1 MGYMLSNAEF
11 VLLLLIGEQPGINGY
26 TIRRLVKE
34 RGLSAWAGV
43 GSSSIYNGLKKIEEQ
58 GLAVSAPDTQK
69 QDRGPR
75 GQLFRLTR
83 SGRKALLHAI
93 IDGLSSTREHD
104 PRFNI
109 ALCGIDQLGLG
120 EAAECLHRRSA
131 FLETEYD
138 RVSDVRRG
146 DGGLPLSAELLF
158 DRILHAIEAEQ
169 SWTQAAAVKV
179 ETVAGRPKKT
189 PT

>member
-1 MGYMLSNAEF
+1 MLGNAEF
-11 VLLLLIGEQPGINGY
+11 VLLLLIGERPAINGY

-43 GSSSIYNGLKKIEEQ
+43 GSSSIYNGLKGIEARD
-58 GLAVSAPDTQK
+58 LAVSTVDTQK

-83 SGRKALLHAI
+83 PGKEALRSAI
-93 IDGLSSTREHD
+93 ADGLSSTREHD

-120 EAAECLHRRSA
+120 ETAECLHRRLA
-131 FLETEYD
+131 FLDAEYD
-138 RVSDVRRG
+138 RVRVAYERG
-146 DGGLPLSAELLF
+146 GDLPLSARLLF
-158 DRILHAIEAEQ
+158 DRILHGIEAEKV
-169 SWTQAAAVKV
+169 WTRAAATQVRAAARR
-179 ETVAGRPKKT
+179 TT
-189 PT
+189 